1 MPITAIPKG
10 VELRKIT
17 AVQKKALDEL
27 ITKERGSSALTT
39 AILVGIPSI
48 IAGSAVLAYVF
59 KEEAKEWFD
68 KQEEKIKDVV
78 TNIVV
83 NTGEGIVDVVLDTA
97 NKVFQNNPKTPKVVN
112 GSELTRCT
120 RWAVDAT
127 DVLALVQAKGSNI
140 TKTETV
146 AAALAIIGIAKEM
159 KREGCSRPSAISQAQ
174 WNQA

>member
-17 AVQKKALDEL
+17 AVQKRALDEL

-59 KEEAKEWFD
+59 KEEAQEWYAD
-68 KQEEKIKDVV
+68 KKGEIIEAIKVV
-78 TNIVV
+78 AEQ
-83 NTGEGIVDVVLDTA
+83 TGGGIVEIVLDA
-97 NKVFQNNPKTPKVVN
+97 GNKIFRNNPTTPEQYG
-112 GSELTRCT
+112 GSTLNRCT

-127 DVLALVQAKGSNI
+127 ENLARTQKGDL
-140 TKTETV
+140 TETEIV
-146 AAALAIIGIAKEM
+146 RAAMNLLYIAKNM
-159 KREGCSRPSAISQAQ
+159 KIEGCSRPSAISQDQ
-174 WNQA
+174 WNEA

>member
-17 AVQKKALDEL
+17 AVQKRALDEL

-39 AILVGIPSI
+39 ALVVGIPSVV
-48 IAGSAVLAYVF
+48 AGSAILAYVF
-59 KEEAKEWFD
+59 KEEAKEWFAE
-68 KQEEKIKDVV
+68 QEENFREAIVKVV
-78 TNIVV
+78 AGA
-83 NTGEGIVDVVLDTA
+83 GEGVVDIVLDTA

-127 DVLALVQAKGSNI
+127 DVLALVQKGNL
-140 TKTETV
+140 TKAETV
-146 AAALAIIGIAKEM
+146 AAGVATIGIAKAM
-159 KREGCSRPSAISQAQ
+159 KLEGCSRPSAISENQWKQA
-174 WNQA
+174 

>member
-17 AVQKKALDEL
+17 AVQKRALDEL

-59 KEEAKEWFD
+59 KEEAKEWLAD
-68 KQEEKIKDVV
+68 QQETILEVAKKVV
-78 TNIVV
+78 E
-83 NTGEGIVDVVLDTA
+83 NTGGGIVDIVLDTA

-127 DVLALVQAKGSNI
+127 DVLALVQKGGL
-140 TKTETV
+140 TKPEIV
-146 AAALAIIGIAKEM
+146 ASGVALVGIAKEM

-174 WNQA
+174 WDQA

>member
-17 AVQKKALDEL
+17 AVQKRALDEL
-27 ITKERGSSALTT
+27 ITKERGSSALVT

-68 KQEEKIKDVV
+68 EQEQKVKDVV
-78 TNIVV
+78 KDVV
-83 NTGEGIVDVVLDTA
+83 VKTGETMVELVIETG
-97 NKVFQNNPKTPKVVN
+97 NKIFRNNPVTPEQYG
-112 GSELTRCT
+112 GSTLDRCT

-127 DVLALVQAKGSNI
+127 ENLARTQKGDLTETEKVQA
-140 TKTETV
+140 
-146 AAALAIIGIAKEM
+146 ALNLVYIAKNM
-159 KREGCSRPSAISQAQ
+159 KSEGCSRPSAISVAQ
-174 WNQA
+174 WG

>member
-17 AVQKKALDEL
+17 AVQKRALDEL

-59 KEEAKEWFD
+59 KEEAQEWYAD
-68 KQEEKIKDVV
+68 KKGEILEAIKTVV
-78 TNIVV
+78 E
-83 NTGEGIVDVVLDTA
+83 NTGGGIVDVVLDTA

-174 WNQA
+174 WDQA

>member
-17 AVQKKALDEL
+17 AVQKRALDEL

-59 KEEAKEWFD
+59 KEEAKEFYAD
-68 KQEEKIKDVV
+68 KKGEFIEAIK
-78 TNIVV
+78 IVV
-83 NTGEGIVDVVLDTA
+83 ENTGGGIVDVVLDTA

-159 KREGCSRPSAISQAQ
+159 KREGCSRPSAISVAQ
-174 WNQA
+174 WG

>member
-17 AVQKKALDEL
+17 AVQKRALDEL

-59 KEEAKEWFD
+59 KEEAKTWFAE
-68 KQEEKIKDVV
+68 QEENFREAVV
-78 TNIVV
+78 KVV
-83 NTGEGIVDVVLDTA
+83 AGAGGGIVDVVLDTA

-127 DVLALVQAKGSNI
+127 DVLALVQKGNL
-140 TKTETV
+140 TKAETV
-146 AAALAIIGIAKEM
+146 TAAFATIAIAKAM
-159 KREGCSRPSAISQAQ
+159 KLEGCSRPAAISQDQ
-174 WNQA
+174 WDEA

>member
-17 AVQKKALDEL
+17 AVQKRALDEL

-59 KEEAKEWFD
+59 KEEAQAWYADKKGEFVEAIKEAA
-68 KQEEKIKDVV
+68 EK
-78 TNIVV
+78 
-83 NTGEGIVDVVLDTA
+83 TGGGIVDIVLDTA
-97 NKVFQNNPKTPKVVN
+97 NKVFRNNPKTPKVVN

-127 DVLALVQAKGSNI
+127 DVLALVQKGNL
-140 TKTETV
+140 TKAETV
-146 AAALAIIGIAKEM
+146 AAAVAIIGIAKEM
-159 KREGCSRPSAISQAQ
+159 KLEGCSRPSAISEDQWKQA
-174 WNQA
+174 

>member
-10 VELRKIT
+10 VELRKLT
-17 AVQKKALDEL
+17 AVQRKALDEL

-59 KEEAKEWFD
+59 KEEAKEWFE
-68 KQEEKIKDVV
+68 KQEETIKKIVV
-78 TNIVV
+78 TAVE
-83 NTGEGIVDVVLDTA
+83 NTGEGIVDIVLDTA

-127 DVLALVQAKGSNI
+127 DVLALVQKGDLG
-140 TKTETV
+140 KTETV

-159 KREGCSRPSAISQAQ
+159 KREGCSRPAAISQAQ
-174 WNQA
+174 WDQA

>member
-17 AVQKKALDEL
+17 SVQKRALDEL
-27 ITKERGSSALTT
+27 ITKERGNSALTT
-39 AILVGIPSI
+39 ALVVGIPSI
-48 IAGSAVLAYVF
+48 VAGAAVLAYVF
-59 KEEAKEWFD
+59 KEEAKTWFAE
-68 KQEEKIKDVV
+68 QEENFREAVV
-78 TNIVV
+78 KVV
-83 NTGEGIVDVVLDTA
+83 AGAGGGIVDIVLDTA

-127 DVLALVQAKGSNI
+127 DVLALVQKGNL
-140 TKTETV
+140 TKAETV
-146 AAALAIIGIAKEM
+146 AAGVATIGIAKEM

-174 WNQA
+174 WDQA

>member
-17 AVQKKALDEL
+17 SVQKRALDEL

-59 KEEAKEWFD
+59 KEEAKEWLD
-68 KQEEKIKDVV
+68 KQKDDILTIAKTVV
-78 TNIVV
+78 E
-83 NTGEGIVDVVLDTA
+83 NTGGGIVDIVLDTA

-127 DVLALVQAKGSNI
+127 DVLALVQKGNL
-140 TKTETV
+140 TKAETV
-146 AAALAIIGIAKEM
+146 AAAVATIGIAKAM
-159 KREGCSRPSAISQAQ
+159 KLEGCSRPSAISQAQ
-174 WNQA
+174 WDQA

>member
-17 AVQKKALDEL
+17 AVQKRALDEL

-39 AILVGIPSI
+39 ALVVGIPSI
-48 IAGSAVLAYVF
+48 VAGSAVLAYVF
-59 KEEAKEWFD
+59 KEEAKTWFAE
-68 KQEEKIKDVV
+68 QEENFREAVV
-78 TNIVV
+78 KVV
-83 NTGEGIVDVVLDTA
+83 AGAGGGIVDVVLDTA

-127 DVLALVQAKGSNI
+127 DVLALVQKGNL
-140 TKTETV
+140 TKAETV
-146 AAALAIIGIAKEM
+146 TAAFATIAIAKAM
-159 KREGCSRPSAISQAQ
+159 KLEGCSRPAAISQDQ
-174 WNQA
+174 WDEA